1 MNRLSGK
8 IVGIESDKGISIVD
22 ILTDAGQLSAMILET
37 PETAPY
43 LKIDKQIFAI
53 FKETEVAIGK
63 GGSENI
69 SYLNAND
76 GLVEGFKLGDVLVEI
91 SLSVNAKT
99 VRSIITK
106 RAFTRLDIKKGDS
119 VKWIIKSNE
128 VSIESD

>member
-8 IVGIESDKGISIVD
+8 IVGIESDEGISIVD
-22 ILTDAGQLSAMILET
+22 VITDAGRLSALILET
-37 PETAPY
+37 PDTAPY
-43 LKIDKQIFAI
+43 LKIDKQVFAI

-76 GLVEGFKLGDVLVEI
+76 GLVEGFNLGEVLAEI
-91 SLSVNAKT
+91 ALSVNDKKIK
-99 VRSIITK
+99 SIITK
-106 RAFTRLDIKKGDS
+106 RAFVRLDIKKGDR

-128 VSIESD
+128 ISIESD

>member
-8 IVGIESDKGISIVD
+8 IVGIESDKGMSIVD
-22 ILTDAGQLSAMILET
+22 IMTDAGQLSALILET
-37 PETAPY
+37 PETVPY
-43 LKIDKQIFAI
+43 LKIDKQVFAI

-76 GLVEGFKLGDVLVEI
+76 GIVENFNLGDVLAEI
-91 SLSVNAKT
+91 NLSANHKKVT
-99 VRSIITK
+99 SIITR
-106 RAFTRLDIKKGDS
+106 RAFRRLDIKKGDK